1 MLQASDFY
9 DDDVYL
15 RKMKRAM
22 ELAKRR
28 QQVEDDED
36 DEENDDDVPDASI
49 VAGRSVNVKKERRTR
64 THVVDSDEE

>member
-1 MLQASDFY
+1 MQASDFY

-28 QQVEDDED
+28 QQVEEDED
-36 DEENDDDVPDASI
+36 DEEDDDAPDASI
-49 VAGRSVNVKKERRTR
+49 VAGRSTNVKKERRTR
-64 THVVDSDEE
+64 TQVVDSDEE